1 MQKKALNESYK
12 IFLERMTEKNLLKR
26 LKMSKKSM
34 LALLAMDDWKNNL
47 AVLLAADSFS
57 CADVLQISNKTLSR
71 ISPEP
76 EEGWL
81 ENIYNHI
88 IGLLFPHRASQEP
101 KNTEADYEAGGV
113 FLLHIIRTVYK
124 LRKGDKH
131 FDLDRDIRVLKN
143 EEISG
148 LGAEAEYLKLKA
160 MLRNYYLHEF
170 MLIGT
175 EVTTFNT
182 LGHIAGVH
190 YVAMHVAKQLASAN
204 APVDIALVSGAAIS
218 HDLGK
223 YGCKPEEAT
232 RTPYLHYYY
241 TDQCMRS
248 FGMPVIAHI
257 AANHSTW
264 DLELENLSVES
275 LILIYADFRV
285 KSSRNT
291 QGKEITYFYTLKE
304 AFQVILDK
312 LDNVDD
318 AKRERYT
325 KVYSKLKDFE
335 EYMESLGVNTELDSE
350 KLEKPQKKDPAL
362 LNPDEVIDTLK
373 HLAIEHNI
381 NLMSK
386 FNNETSFGNL
396 VEAARSEKQWKNI
409 RAYVSIFQEY
419 STYMTQKQKQMVLH
433 FLYELL
439 MHREGDIRRQAAYV
453 MGELIAG
460 YDEEYRKELPAGALI
475 QNDDMTGLE
484 LWDLYLKEIIFPDYK
499 ITDQHRR
506 WIGYSLRSVFKSIL
520 GQCKNAEIKKYIET
534 LLKYYDDAEIND
546 ASAFVLLDSMLF
558 IPFEICN
565 TESKLKA
572 LEFAAGVSARKV
584 TEIKISA
591 LRCAKYVVESD
602 NSPALVRLAER
613 IIKNSR
619 GMNGISAVYLKY
631 KILKASGNQALESD
645 KCSGM
650 LYSKE
655 NGISDIF
662 LENLK
667 TDTPW
672 VIKSVNIELLLDRL
686 EQGMEEELL
695 HITTHLSNLLKVSE
709 RVTVRHSAGKALLS
723 VIKRLP
729 LDQRNE
735 VVIELTRGLEI
746 GEYQFSKYIPEYL
759 GELGLFL
766 HPNELDELINE
777 LEKQTE
783 STNDRISSV
792 ALDTVG
798 VVVRK
803 YSDYKTRFIE
813 KDKTY
818 DERLERL
825 LGILLRGLGNYH
837 QVVWQEAFEVIGQH
851 IFGAKELPLDE
862 KCKIF
867 KLIYKKMLTLLVDQ
881 QESELAFFNNSAS
894 LNNIYRF
901 IKDYTFAYGAFA
913 IETMKKAAFFP
924 GTFDPFSLSHK
935 GIVQEIRKHGF
946 EVYLALDEFSWSK
959 KTQPR
964 MVRRKIITMSVA
976 NEGHVFVFPDS
987 IPINLSNERD
997 LNRLRELLDYKELYV
1012 VVGSDVV
1019 ANASSYKAPPTESSI
1034 HHFNHVV
1041 FQRETAAE
1049 GACPIDG
1056 LNAACKN
1063 IKGKVL
1069 ELKLPLYLEDISST
1083 RIREN
1088 IDLNRDISNLIDPI
1102 AQNYIYDNSLYL
1114 REPQYKLIMQ
1124 TKDISIEEDTG
1135 ANKALVKEIE
1145 ESVLHNDPASNKF
1158 RDYMNR
1164 ISTSIVIIRDGRQGN
1179 AISALCAYNKIDTKD
1194 LYAEFK
1200 DLGTATY
1207 IREHASGKI
1216 AVIGGL
1222 VFSETSEIQD
1232 LPQLILTEALSACL
1246 RDEFTY
1252 AVFHKRQTGEIQR
1265 KTVEV
1270 LERQGFFKI
1279 PSRDGTDI
1287 YTVDMKF
1294 PLALLQNMET
1304 TIKDPLNS
1312 NERVLKAL
1320 EAAYKNLQRAL
1331 TRLYPGNLVISYNAG
1346 VMHHKL
1352 VKMITAE
1359 NQVPCEQKEVREL
1372 GPYMCVPFGKI
1383 LRGKAVPNTVTKTL
1397 HTDKIFDPEIKT
1409 SVIGPYPYY
1418 SPLLNQIRTIK
1429 SFDRGVILVDDILHK
1444 GYRIKELNPMLESE
1458 DIYVRKIIVGILSGQ
1473 GKDLMTIQKRRVGSP
1488 YFIPNMKAWFV
1499 ESSMYPFIGGD
1510 SVRRNPVENAS
1521 VIPSINLILPYVAP
1535 GFLQGAPRE
1544 AIYDFSMTCL
1554 QNAANILKVLEEEY
1568 QESFQKTLTLNRLS
1582 EAVIFPRSPDNGE
1595 CMQYDLNV
1603 APSVYVLNDIEKLK
1617 RLRGSIIGG

>member
-1 MQKKALNESYK
+1 MQKKVLNENYK
-12 IFLERMTEKNLLKR
+12 IFLERMTEKSFLKR

-34 LALLAMDDWKNNL
+34 IVLLSIDDWKSNL
-47 AVLLAADSFS
+47 TELLEADHFS
-57 CADVLQISNKTLSR
+57 CNDVLQTSRKTLNIVSQ
-71 ISPEP
+71 EP

-81 ENIYNHI
+81 ENVYDHI
-88 IGLLFPHRASQEP
+88 IGLLFPHRVSQETSES
-101 KNTEADYEAGGV
+101 KGDYEAGGLM
-113 FLLHIIRTVYK
+113 LLHIIKTVYR
-124 LRKGDKH
+124 LRKGEKD

-143 EEISG
+143 DEIIG
-148 LGAEAEYLKLKA
+148 LGGESEYLKLKA
-160 MLRNYYLHEF
+160 LLKNYYLHEF

-175 EVTTFNT
+175 EITVFNT
-182 LGHIAGVH
+182 LSHIAGVH
-190 YVAMHVAKQLASAN
+190 YLAMHVAKQLASAN
-204 APVDIALVSGAAIS
+204 APVDLALVSGSAIS

-223 YGCKPEEAT
+223 YGCKPEEAN

-285 KSSRNT
+285 KSSRT
-291 QGKEITYFYTLKE
+291 PDGKEITVFYNLKDS
-304 AFQVILDK
+304 FQVILDK
-312 LDNVDD
+312 LDNVDE
-318 AKRERYT
+318 AKRERYI

-335 EYMESLGVNTELDSE
+335 EYMESLGVNTALDSE
-350 KLEKPQKKDPAL
+350 KLERRPKKDPAL
-362 LNPDEVIDTLK
+362 LNPEEVIDTLK

-386 FNNETSFGNL
+386 FNNETAFGNL

-419 STYMTQKQKQMVLH
+419 STYMTQKQKLMVLH

-453 MGELIAG
+453 MGDLIAG
-460 YDEEYRKELPAGALI
+460 YDEEYRKELPAGVLVR
-475 QNDDMTGLE
+475 NDDITGLE
-484 LWDLYLKEIIFPDYK
+484 LWDMYLKEIISPDYK

-506 WIGYSLRSVFKSIL
+506 WIGYALRSVIKSIL
-520 GQCKNAEIKKYIET
+520 SQRKNREIKKYIEI
-534 LLKYYDDAEIND
+534 LLKYYDDAEMND

-558 IPFEICN
+558 IPFDICSF
-565 TESKLKA
+565 EDKKKVM
-572 LEFAAGVSARKV
+572 EFTAKVSARKV
-584 TEIKISA
+584 KEIKISA
-591 LRCAKYVVESD
+591 LRSAKYVIEAD
-602 NSPALVRLAER
+602 NSQPLVGYAER
-613 IIKNSR
+613 VIKNSR
-619 GMNGISAVYLKY
+619 SLDGISAVYLKS
-631 KILKASGNQALESD
+631 KILKAAGDRTLESD
-645 KCSGM
+645 KCTRL
-650 LYSKE
+650 LYAGE

-672 VIKSVNIELLLDRL
+672 VIKAVNIELLLDRL
-686 EQGMEEELL
+686 DQGMEEELL

-709 RVTVRHSAGKALLS
+709 RVTVRHSAGRALLS
-723 VIKRLP
+723 VIKLLP

-759 GELGLFL
+759 GELSLFL
-766 HPNELDELINE
+766 HPNELDEFISE

-798 VVVRK
+798 VVVKK
-803 YSDYKTRFIE
+803 YSDYKLRFVE
-813 KDKTY
+813 KDKIY
-818 DERLERL
+818 EERLERL

-837 QVVWQEAFEVIGQH
+837 QVVWQESFEVIGQH
-851 IFGAKELPLDE
+851 IFGADALLLEE

-867 KLIYKKMLTLLVDQ
+867 KQIYKKMLTLLVDQ

-901 IKDYTFAYGAFA
+901 INDYTFTHGAFA

-997 LNRLRELLDYKELYV
+997 LNRLRALLDYKELYV
-1012 VVGSDVV
+1012 VVGSDVIV
-1019 ANASSYKAPPTESSI
+1019 NASSYKSPQSESSI
-1034 HHFNHVV
+1034 HNFNHIV
-1041 FQRETAAE
+1041 FKRESAAE
-1049 GACPIDG
+1049 GTCPEGG
-1056 LNAACKN
+1056 LNSAYRN

-1114 REPQYKLIMQ
+1114 REPQYKIIMQ

-1145 ESVLHNDPASNKF
+1145 ETILHNDPASNKF
-1158 RDYMNR
+1158 RDYLNR
-1164 ISTSIVIIRDGRQGN
+1164 ISTNIVLIRDGHRCN
-1179 AISALCAYNKIDTKD
+1179 AIAALCAYNKIDTKD

-1200 DLGTATY
+1200 DLETATY
-1207 IREHASGKI
+1207 IRENASGKI
-1216 AVIGGL
+1216 AVIGGIY
-1222 VFSETSEIQD
+1222 FSEVSDLWD

-1246 RDEFTY
+1246 RDEFLY
-1252 AVFHKRQTGEIQR
+1252 AVFHKRQNGDIQKR
-1265 KTVEV
+1265 TQEV

-1279 PSRDGTDI
+1279 PTKDGTDI
-1287 YTVDMKF
+1287 YLVDMKF
-1294 PLALLQNMET
+1294 PLTLLQNMET

-1320 EAAYKNLQRAL
+1320 ETAYKNLQVAL

-1359 NQVPCEQKEVREL
+1359 NQVACDQKAVREL

-1409 SVIGPYPYY
+1409 FVIGPYPYY
-1418 SPLLNQIRTIK
+1418 SPLLNQIKTIK

-1458 DIYVRKIIVGILSGQ
+1458 DIYVRKIIVGILSGR

-1488 YFIPNMKAWFV
+1488 YFIPNMRAWFV
-1499 ESSMYPFIGGD
+1499 ESSLYPFIGGD
-1510 SVRRNPVENAS
+1510 SVKRNPVENAS

-1535 GFLQGAPRE
+1535 GFLQGASRE
-1544 AIYDFSMTCL
+1544 AVYDFSMTCL
-1554 QNAANILKVLEEEY
+1554 QNAADILKILEEEY
-1568 QESFQKTLTLNRLS
+1568 QESFEKTLTLKRLS

-1617 RLRGSIIGG
+1617 RLKDSIIGK

>member
-12 IFLERMTEKNLLKR
+12 IFLERMTEKTFLKR
-26 LKMSKKSM
+26 IKMTKKSM
-34 LALLAMDDWKNNL
+34 IALLSMDDWKSNL
-47 AVLLAADSFS
+47 AELLVADSFS
-57 CADVLQISNKTLSR
+57 CANVLQISRKTLNMV
-71 ISPEP
+71 SPEP
-76 EEGWL
+76 EDGWL
-81 ENIYNHI
+81 ENIYYHI
-88 IGLLFPHRASQEP
+88 IGLLFPHRASSEP
-101 KNTEADYEAGGV
+101 VELKGDYEVGGLM
-113 FLLHIIRTVYK
+113 LLHIIRTIYK
-124 LRKGDKH
+124 LRKGDKS
-131 FDLDRDIRVLKN
+131 FDIEKDLRVLKD

-148 LGAEAEYLKLKA
+148 LGGEAEYRKLKA
-160 MLRNYYLHEF
+160 MLKNYYIHEF

-175 EVTTFNT
+175 EITPFNT
-182 LGHIAGVH
+182 LSHIAGVH
-190 YVAMHVAKQLASAN
+190 YIAMHVATQLASAN
-204 APVDIALVSGAAIS
+204 APVDLSLVSGAAIS

-223 YGCKPEEAT
+223 YGCKPEEAD

-248 FGMPVIAHI
+248 FGMPIIAHI

-285 KSSRNT
+285 KSIRDA
-291 QGKEITYFYTLKE
+291 QGNEFTFFYTLKD

-318 AKRERYT
+318 AKRERYI

-350 KLEKPQKKDPAL
+350 KPERPALKDPAL
-362 LNPDEVIDTLK
+362 LNPEEVIDTLK

-386 FNNETSFGNL
+386 FNNETLFGNL

-409 RAYVSIFQEY
+409 RAYVSIFEEY
-419 STYMTQKQKQMVLH
+419 STYMTQKQKLMVLH

-453 MGELIAG
+453 MGAMIAG
-460 YDEEYRKELPAGALI
+460 YDEEYRKELPAGAWI
-475 QNDDMTGLE
+475 RSDDITGLE

-506 WIGYSLRSVFKSIL
+506 WIGYALRSVINSIL
-520 GQCKNAEIKKYIET
+520 KQSRNGELIKYINI
-534 LLKYYDDAEIND
+534 LLRYYDEAEIND
-546 ASAFVLLDSMLF
+546 GSAFVLLDSILF
-558 IPFEICN
+558 IPFEICSL
-565 TESKLKA
+565 EDKKKIM
-572 LEFAAGVSARKV
+572 EFAAKVSARKV

-591 LRCAKYVVESD
+591 LRAAKYAVEAD
-602 NSPALVRLAER
+602 NDPHLVRYAEK
-613 IIKNSR
+613 IIRNCKSL
-619 GMNGISAVYLKY
+619 NGISAVYLKY
-631 KILKASGNQALESD
+631 KILEASCDRTPEAE
-645 KCSGM
+645 
-650 LYSKE
+650 LYRKTLYTRE

-667 TDTPW
+667 TDTAW
-672 VIKSVNIELLLDRL
+672 VIKAVNIELLLDRL

-709 RVTVRHSAGKALLS
+709 RVTVRHSAGRALLS
-723 VIKRLP
+723 VIKLLP

-759 GELGLFL
+759 GELSLFL
-766 HPNELDELINE
+766 HPNELNEFISE

-803 YSDYKTRFIE
+803 YADYKTRFIE
-813 KDKTY
+813 KDQAY
-818 DERLERL
+818 QDRLERL

-837 QVVWQEAFEVIGQH
+837 QVVWQESFEVIGQH
-851 IFGAKELPLDE
+851 IFGDKELPLEE
-862 KCKIF
+862 KCRIF
-867 KLIYKKMLTLLVDQ
+867 KLIYKKMLTLLADQ
-881 QESELAFFNNSAS
+881 QETELAFFNNSAS

-901 IKDYTFAYGAFA
+901 IKDYNFKHGAFA

-935 GIVQEIRKHGF
+935 GIVEEIRKHGF

-964 MVRRKIITMSVA
+964 MIRRKIITMSVA
-976 NEGHVFVFPDS
+976 NEGNVFVFPDS
-987 IPINLSNERD
+987 IPVNLSNERD
-997 LNRLRELLDYKELYV
+997 LKRLRELLDYKELYV
-1012 VVGSDVV
+1012 VVGSDVIV
-1019 ANASSYKAPPTESSI
+1019 NASSYKAELTENSI
-1034 HHFNHVV
+1034 HTFNHVV
-1041 FQRETAAE
+1041 FKRESVAE
-1049 GACPIDG
+1049 GTCPEG
-1056 LNAACKN
+1056 RLNEAYKN

-1088 IDLNRDISNLIDPI
+1088 IDMNRDISNLIDPI

-1114 REPQYKLIMQ
+1114 REPQYKIIMQ

-1135 ANKALVKEIE
+1135 ANKTLLKEIE
-1145 ESVLHNDPASNKF
+1145 DTVLHRDPASNKF

-1164 ISTSIVIIRDGRQGN
+1164 ISTNIVLIRDGHKGN
-1179 AISALCAYNKIDTKD
+1179 TIVALCAYNKIDTKD

-1207 IREHASGKI
+1207 IRENASGKI
-1216 AVIGGL
+1216 AVIGGIY
-1222 VFSETSEIQD
+1222 VSETSELRD
-1232 LPQLILTEALSACL
+1232 LPQLILAEALSTCL

-1252 AVFHKRQTGEIQR
+1252 AVFHKRQSGDIQ
-1265 KTVEV
+1265 KKVIEV
-1270 LERQGFFKI
+1270 LEQQGFFKI
-1279 PSRDGTDI
+1279 PSKDGTDI
-1287 YTVDMKF
+1287 YSVDMKF

-1312 NERVLKAL
+1312 NQRVLDAL
-1320 EAAYKNLQRAL
+1320 EKAYKNLQRSL
-1331 TRLYPGNLVISYNAG
+1331 TQLYPGNLVISYNAG

-1359 NQVPCEQKEVREL
+1359 NQVTCEQKAVREL

-1418 SPLLNQIRTIK
+1418 SPLINQVRTIK

-1444 GYRIKELNPMLESE
+1444 GYRIKELNPMLEAE
-1458 DIYVRKIIVGILSGQ
+1458 NIYVRKIIVGILSGR

-1488 YFIPNMKAWFV
+1488 YFIPNMRAWFV
-1499 ESSMYPFIGGD
+1499 ESSLYPFIGGD
-1510 SVRRNPVENAS
+1510 SVKRNPVENAS

-1544 AIYDFSMTCL
+1544 AIYDFSLTCL
-1554 QNAANILKVLEEEY
+1554 QNAADILKVLEEEY
-1568 QESFQKTLTLNRLS
+1568 QESFEKTLTLKRLS

-1617 RLRGSIIGG
+1617 RLRGSIIG